1 MSYNKINESGIE
13 FIKGIINDNER
24 VFIGEEISEDYSH
37 DELGSEK
44 HMPDIVVK
52 AMSRDEIV
60 EIMKYANNNNIPVT
74 VRGAG
79 TGLVGAAVPILGGIL
94 LDLSGMNKI
103 LELDEDNLTLTV
115 EPGVLIME
123 IAKFVEE
130 HDLFYPPD
138 PGEKTATIGGNVSTN
153 AGGMRALRA
162 WWKSC

>member
-79 TGLVGAAVPILGGIL
+79 TGLVGA
-94 LDLSGMNKI
+94 
-103 LELDEDNLTLTV
+103 
-115 EPGVLIME
+115 
-123 IAKFVEE
+123 
-130 HDLFYPPD
+130 
-138 PGEKTATIGGNVSTN
+138 
-153 AGGMRALRA
+153 
-162 WWKSC
+162 KSSNTRRNFIRFKWNE

>member
-79 TGLVGAAVPILGGIL
+79 TGLVGAAVPILGGRFKW
-94 LDLSGMNKI
+94 N
-103 LELDEDNLTLTV
+103 E
-115 EPGVLIME
+115 
-123 IAKFVEE
+123 
-130 HDLFYPPD
+130 
-138 PGEKTATIGGNVSTN
+138 
-153 AGGMRALRA
+153 
-162 WWKSC
+162 

>member
-1 MSYNKINESGIE
+1 
-13 FIKGIINDNER
+13 
-24 VFIGEEISEDYSH
+24 
-37 DELGSEK
+37 
-44 HMPDIVVK
+44 MPDIVVK
-52 AMSRDEIV
+52 AMNRDEIV
-60 EIMKYANNNNIPVT
+60 EIMKYANNNNTPVT

-138 PGEKTATIGGNVSTN
+138 PGEKQQQ
-153 AGGMRALRA
+153 
-162 WWKSC
+162 